1 MTTQGDIGGASLRV
15 MRAGT
20 GTPLITRT
28 PYEILPWERGRTWR
42 VTVAFTV
49 LDRQGR
55 RLTIP
60 PGFTHD
66 RYSIAPD
73 LPDEIPAIAH
83 DRAYEVQTWDG
94 GERMLRADADLLLYD
109 LMRAS
114 WSRLTRT
121 AAGVY
126 YRGVRLGGWPSWRLR
141 GAIGRL
147 RRLHRA

>member
-1 MTTQGDIGGASLRV
+1 VTTQGNIGGASLRV

-20 GTPLITRT
+20 DVPLVTRT
-28 PYEILPWERGRTWR
+28 PFEILPWERGRRWK

-60 PGFTHD
+60 HGFEHD

-94 GERMLRADADLLLYD
+94 GERMLRADADLLLLD

-121 AAGVY
+121 AAPVY

-147 RRLHRA
+147 RRLNRA

>member
-1 MTTQGDIGGASLRV
+1 MVL
-15 MRAGT
+15 RAGT
-20 GTPLITRT
+20 DTPLITRT
-28 PYEILPWERGRTWR
+28 PFEILPWERGRRWK

-60 PGFTHD
+60 HGFEHD

-94 GERMLRADADLLLYD
+94 GERMLRPDADLLLYD

-121 AAGVY
+121 VAGVY
-126 YRGVRLGGWPSWRLR
+126 YRGVWLGGWPFWRLR
-141 GAIGRL
+141 GALGRL
-147 RRLHRA
+147 RRPHRA